1 MANNIVNEVNVFT
14 LTHIVPGV
22 VDGVFKNDPLLAYLK
37 SNGIKRIQGGAKGGA
52 MIQENFIYKPMLGG
66 AYAPGSSFDLT
77 KRRTADGATFDLKH
91 HQVNVTEF
99 LEDIEI
105 YNRGPEAVFSMVEAD
120 LTNAALTM
128 SAILAI
134 ELYQG
139 GQSTRSLKINGLAEA
154 ISDGSTASFDGTT
167 YSTYG
172 NVTRSAV
179 NSALNSKVSNVNG
192 AVTYKVLE
200 EAYNDV
206 VLGAIEPSLGVTTNR
221 GMSYIKQKFHP
232 QLRITT
238 QDPKIGFTGIQ
249 FNKATILQSQYAPGA
264 QGVNDADLGNYLVS
278 GGETFFWLVP
288 EYLRMWVS
296 ASSLFGFGFTGFK
309 WAQDSTVVAG
319 QYFASCNIT
328 CQSPRLMYQLYN
340 ITS

>member
-1 MANNIVNEVNVFT
+1 MANNITNEVNVFT
-14 LTHIVPGV
+14 LTNIVPGV

-37 SNGIKRIQGGAKGGA
+37 TNEIRRVAGGAAGGA
-52 MIQENFIYKPMLGG
+52 MIQENFIYKPMIGG
-66 AYAPGSSFDLT
+66 AYGTNGTFDIT
-77 KRRTADGATFDLKH
+77 KRRTSDAGTFDLKH
-91 HQVNVTEF
+91 HAVNVTEY

-105 YNRGPEAVFSMVEAD
+105 YNRGPQAVFSRIQAD
-120 LTNAALTM
+120 LSNAALTM

-134 ELYQG
+134 ELYG
-139 GQSTRSLKINGLAEA
+139 AGQSANVLKMNGLAEA
-154 ISDGSTASFDGTT
+154 VSDGATASWDGTT
-167 YSTYG
+167 YTTYG
-172 NVTRSAV
+172 NITRADVNDALDAKVTT
-179 NSALNSKVSNVNG
+179 VSG

-206 VLGAIEPSLGVTTNR
+206 VLGATEPNLGVTTNR

-232 QLRITT
+232 QLRVTI

-249 FNKATILQSQYAPGA
+249 FNKATILQSQYCPGTL
-264 QGVNDADLGNYLVS
+264 GVNDADLGNYLDAD
-278 GGETFFWLVP
+278 GETFWWLNTDFIR
-288 EYLRMWVS
+288 LWVS
-296 ASSLFGFGFTGFK
+296 ASSLFGFGFSGFK

-328 CQSPRLMYQLYN
+328 VQAPRTMHQLHT

>member
-1 MANNIVNEVNVFT
+1 MANIVNEVNVYT

-52 MIQENFIYKPMLGG
+52 MIQENFLYKPLIGAAYSPGG
-66 AYAPGSSFDLT
+66 TFDIT
-77 KRRTADGATFDLKH
+77 KRRTADAGTFDLKH
-91 HQVNVTEF
+91 HEVNVTEF

-105 YNRGPEAVFSMVEAD
+105 YNRGPEAVFSMIDAD
-120 LTNAALTM
+120 MTNAALTM

-134 ELYQG
+134 ELYNG
-139 GQSTRSLKINGLAEA
+139 GQSTRSLKLNGLAEA
-154 ISDGSTASFDGTT
+154 VSDGSTASWDGTT

-179 NSALNSKVSNVNG
+179 NSALNAKVTAVSG
-192 AVTYKVLE
+192 AITYKVLE

-206 VLGAIEPSLGVTTNR
+206 VLGSVEPNLGVTTNR
-221 GMSYIKQKFHP
+221 GMSYIKQKFQP
-232 QLRITT
+232 QARITV

-249 FNKATILQSQYAPGA
+249 FNRATILQSQYCPGA
-264 QGVNDADLGNYLVS
+264 QGVNDADLGNYLDS
-278 GGETFFWLVP
+278 DGETFWWLATD
-288 EYLRMWVS
+288 YLRLWVS
-296 ASSLFGFGFTGFK
+296 ASSLFGFGFSGFK

-319 QYFASCNIT
+319 QYFASLNMT
-328 CQSPRLMYQLYN
+328 CQSPRLMHQLHT

>member
-1 MANNIVNEVNVFT
+1 MANIVNEVNVYT

-37 SNGIKRIQGGAKGGA
+37 ANGVRRIQGGAKGGA
-52 MIQENFIYKPMLGG
+52 MIQENFIYRPMIGS
-66 AYAPGSSFDLT
+66 AYAPGGTFDTT
-77 KRRTADGATFDLKH
+77 KRRIADAGTFDLKH
-91 HQVNVTEF
+91 HEVGVTEF

-105 YNRGPEAVFSMVEAD
+105 YNRGPEAVFSMIDSD

-134 ELYQG
+134 ELYNG
-139 GQSTRSLKINGLAEA
+139 GQSTRVLNINGLAEA
-154 ISDGSTASFDGTT
+154 ISDGATASWDGTT
-167 YSTYG
+167 YTTYG

-179 NSALNSKVSNVNG
+179 NSALNAKVTAVSG
-192 AVTYKVLE
+192 AITYKTLE
-200 EAYNDV
+200 ESYNDV
-206 VLGAIEPSLGVTTNR
+206 VLGAIEPNLGVTTNR

-232 QLRITT
+232 QLRVTV

-264 QGVNDADLGNYLVS
+264 QGVNDADLGNYLDTD
-278 GGETFFWLVP
+278 GETFWWLVTD
-288 EYLRMWVS
+288 YIRMWVS
-296 ASSLFGFGFTGFK
+296 ASSLFGFGFSGFK
-309 WAQDSTVVAG
+309 WAQDSTIVAG
-319 QYFASCNIT
+319 QYFASMNVT
-328 CQSPRLMYQLYN
+328 VQSPRLMHQLHT